1 MESKLKGTWPYFDN
15 EQINVVSAI
24 LKSGNVNYWTGNQGK
39 TFEKE
44 FASWSNTNHALSI
57 ANGTLALEAAYHSI
71 GLKRGDEIITTPR
84 SFIATAASAI
94 SIGIKVNFADVDINS
109 GNITPETIEP
119 LITKKTKA
127 ISVVHIG
134 GWPADMEKICNLA
147 RAYDLLVIEDCAQ
160 AHGAKIK
167 IDGKFKSIGGFGDI
181 SAWSF
186 CQDKIMTTGGEGGM
200 LTTNNSNFYEKAWSL
215 RDHGKTIESV
225 FNKKHPWGFKWL
237 HDNFGSNLRMTE
249 MQSALGRIQLKR
261 IAEWNKLRSRNAEV
275 LIQDLKDIP
284 SLRIPI
290 PDEKYKHAW
299 YKFTCYIIPEN
310 LSPNWSRDRIA
321 QEINNLGYPA
331 FQGSCSEIYKENC
344 FKNNGMSPKN
354 RLKNAKKLGETSL
367 TLLIHPTIDLI
378 EMKNYCDIVNNILK
392 KSLRK

>member
-71 GLKRGDEIITTPR
+71 GLKKGDEIITTPR

-147 RAYDLLVIEDCAQ
+147 RTFNLLVIED
-160 AHGAKIK
+160 I
-167 IDGKFKSIGGFGDI
+167 
-181 SAWSF
+181 
-186 CQDKIMTTGGEGGM
+186 
-200 LTTNNSNFYEKAWSL
+200 L
-215 RDHGKTIESV
+215 R
-225 FNKKHPWGFKWL
+225 FL
-237 HDNFGSNLRMTE
+237 
-249 MQSALGRIQLKR
+249 
-261 IAEWNKLRSRNAEV
+261 
-275 LIQDLKDIP
+275 
-284 SLRIPI
+284 
-290 PDEKYKHAW
+290 
-299 YKFTCYIIPEN
+299 
-310 LSPNWSRDRIA
+310 
-321 QEINNLGYPA
+321 
-331 FQGSCSEIYKENC
+331 
-344 FKNNGMSPKN
+344 
-354 RLKNAKKLGETSL
+354 
-367 TLLIHPTIDLI
+367 
-378 EMKNYCDIVNNILK
+378 
-392 KSLRK
+392 